1 MLQETGAKIAAHFA
15 ELEDPRSGPA
25 ILHRL
30 IDTVVIALCAVICGA
45 DGWVEVEQFGQ
56 AKYTWLKG
64 FLELPHGIPS
74 HDTFGRVFARLDAEQ
89 FARSFLSWVRAVA
102 QVTKGQVI
110 AIDGKTLRRSHD
122 RYLGKEAI
130 RMVSAWA
137 TANRLVLGQIKVDE
151 KSNEITA
158 IPHLL
163 RLLDISGCLVT
174 VDALGCQKE
183 IAAQIVAQ
191 GGDYLLALKEN
202 QGALYR
208 RVQVLFAHAQ
218 TPDGREMPGD
228 ETQTTHKDH
237 GRLEKRV
244 CYTLSTRDWLFYL
257 DPEGEWPRLQTVIK
271 VVAERQ
277 VNGACSEETR
287 FYISSAPG
295 DARRLQQAVRDHW
308 GVENGLHWVLDIAF
322 REDESRIRKGN
333 GDQNFS
339 LLRRLAL
346 NLLRHDHS
354 IKAGIKARRHRA
366 GWDESYLLKV
376 LSV

>member
-1 MLQETGAKIAAHFA
+1 MLQDMRAKITVHFA
-15 ELEDPRSGPA
+15 ELDDPRSGPA
-25 ILHRL
+25 ILHLL
-30 IDTVVIALCAVICGA
+30 IDIVVIALCAVICGA
-45 DGWVEVEQFGQ
+45 DEWVEVEQFGQ
-56 AKYTWLKG
+56 AKYAWLKG

-74 HDTFGRVFARLDAEQ
+74 HDTFGRVFARLDAKQ
-89 FARSFLSWVRAVA
+89 FAQSFLSWVRAVA

-130 RMVSAWA
+130 HMVSAWA
-137 TANRLVLGQIKVDE
+137 TANRLVLGQIKVEE

-158 IPHLL
+158 IPQLL

-174 VDALGCQKE
+174 IDALGCQKE

-191 GGDYLLALKEN
+191 GGDYLLALKDN
-202 QGALYR
+202 QSALYQ

-218 TPDGREMPGD
+218 TPDGQEMPSD
-228 ETQTTHKDH
+228 ETQVIGKDH
-237 GRLEKRV
+237 GRLEKRQ

-257 DPEGEWPRLQTVIK
+257 DPDGEWSHLQTVIK
-271 VVAERQ
+271 VVAVRQ

-287 FYISSAPG
+287 FYISSTPG

-354 IKAGIKARRHRA
+354 IKAGVKARRHRA
-366 GWDESYLLKV
+366 GWDENYLLKV